1 MEKRALLVMRV
12 ADIAWS
18 SILITSLCYS
28 SQHEIDTLPVCV
40 KAVVDSMHKNCNDL
54 VAITHDSASLLAMVS
69 GSCDKDL
76 IITLNVQYSALR
88 PMNSLNDRMLH
99 PMRCNDAQ
107 CEIIIK
113 YMYSI
118 LDDYNVPYDDARRE
132 AEQKSLK
139 QLKFLYDGY
148 INPLSEIT
156 KFQKYMSYI
165 GIMTLKSVV
174 IGVPIGIIGI
184 ICYRWYEMS
193 DTYAKH
199 E

>member
-1 MEKRALLVMRV
+1 MMRV

-28 SQHEIDTLPVCV
+28 SQHEIDTLPACV
-40 KAVVDSMHKNCNDL
+40 KVVVDSAYKNYSYFADI
-54 VAITHDSASLLAMVS
+54 AHDNASLLAMVS
-69 GSCDKDL
+69 GSCKDL
-76 IITLNVQYSALR
+76 IIALNVQYSALR

-132 AEQKSLK
+132 AEQESLK
-139 QLKFLYDGY
+139 QLKFLYGGY
-148 INPLSEIT
+148 INSLSEIT

-165 GIMTLKSVV
+165 GIITLKSVV